1 MISLQYGK
9 KASTNLYTGPS
20 LKIGVLGGG
29 QLGRMMI
36 QSAID
41 LDVRVEVMDPSADA
55 PCSSLT
61 HRFVCGDL
69 NDADAVFEFGKDL
82 DVITI
87 EIENV
92 SVEGLKDLKKVG
104 KVVPKPDHIELIQDK
119 GVQKQF
125 FEDNGIATSEFQL
138 VEAGGDISAY
148 GFPVVQKLRKGGY
161 DGRGVEIIK
170 SADVA
175 EEQRFQEPSLIERAV
190 DIDKE
195 ISVIVARNSHGEITS
210 YPVVESVFDPVAN
223 LVSSLI
229 APADIDEETEKRARE
244 LAMKVVDAMGFEGL
258 MAVELFLNTEGEILV
273 NEVAPRTHNSGHHTI
288 EGNRTS
294 QFAQHLRTVAD
305 FPLGSTAKLHPAAG
319 MINLLG
325 AEGAFGAPVY
335 EGLGT
340 AIEMEG
346 VNPHLYGKSTVK
358 PHRKMGHITVTGDS
372 KEEVQSKLLKL
383 QSFVRVTGTN

>member
-1 MISLQYGK
+1 MGK
-9 KASTNLYTGPS
+9 KASTNLNTGPS
-20 LKIGVLGGG
+20 LKLGVLGGG

-41 LDVRVEVMDPSADA
+41 LDVRVEVMDPSPDA

-61 HRFVCGDL
+61 HRFVCADL

-92 SVEGLKDLKKVG
+92 SVEGLNRLEQSGVR
-104 KVVPKPDHIELIQDK
+104 VVPKPKHIELIQDK
-119 GVQKQF
+119 GIQKQF
-125 FEDNGIATSEFQL
+125 FVDNDIATSEFQL
-138 VEAGGDISAY
+138 VEEGGDISAF

-161 DGRGVEIIK
+161 DGRGVLILK
-170 SADVA
+170 SA
-175 EEQRFQEPSLIERAV
+175 EEATETRFHENSLIERAV

-195 ISVIVARNSHGEITS
+195 ISVIVARNASGEITS
-210 YPVVESVFDPVAN
+210 YPVVESVFDPIAN

-229 APADIDEETEKRARE
+229 APASIDEETEKRARE
-244 LAMKVVDAMGFEGL
+244 LAMKVVDAMQFEGL
-258 MAVELFLNTEGEILV
+258 MAVELFLNTDGQILV

-294 QFAQHLRTVAD
+294 QFAQHLRTVAN
-305 FPLGSTAKLHPAAG
+305 FPLGSTAKLHEAAG

-325 AEGAFGAPVY
+325 AEGAYGTPVY

-346 VNPHLYGKSTVK
+346 VNPHLYGKSQVK
-358 PHRKMGHITVTGDS
+358 PHRKMGHITVTGS
-372 KEEVQSKLLKL
+372 SIEEVQNKLLKL
-383 QSFVRVTGTN
+383 QSFIRVSGTE

>member
-1 MISLQYGK
+1 MAK
-9 KASTNLYTGPS
+9 KASTNLSTGPS
-20 LKIGVLGGG
+20 LKLGVLGGG

-41 LDVRVEVMDPSADA
+41 LDIRVEVMDPSPDA

-61 HRFVCGDL
+61 HRFVCADL

-92 SVEGLKDLKKVG
+92 SVDGLKRLEQSGVRC
-104 KVVPKPDHIELIQDK
+104 VPKPKHIELIQDK
-119 GVQKQF
+119 GIQKQF
-125 FEDNGIATSEFQL
+125 FVDNNIATSEFQL
-138 VEAGGDISAY
+138 VEDGGDISEF

-161 DGRGVEIIK
+161 DGKGVLILK
-170 SADVA
+170 SA
-175 EEQRFQEPSLIERAV
+175 EEATETRFKEKSLIERAV
-190 DIDKE
+190 AIDKE
-195 ISVIVARNSHGEITS
+195 LSVIVARNASGEITS

-229 APADIDEETEKRARE
+229 APASIDEVTEKRARE
-244 LAMKVVDAMGFEGL
+244 LAMKVIDAMQFEGL
-258 MAVELFLNTEGEILV
+258 MAVELFLNTDGKILV

-294 QFAQHLRTVAD
+294 QFAQHLRTVAN
-305 FPLGSTAKLHPAAG
+305 FPLGSTAKLHEAAG

-325 AEGAFGAPVY
+325 AEGAYGTPIY
-335 EGLGT
+335 EGLGS
-340 AIEMEG
+340 AIEMDG
-346 VNPHLYGKSTVK
+346 VNPHLYGKSQVK
-358 PHRKMGHITVTGDS
+358 PHRKMGHITVTGS
-372 KEEVQSKLLKL
+372 SIEEVQNKLLKL
-383 QSFVRVTGTN
+383 QSFIRVTGTE

>member
-1 MISLQYGK
+1 MAK

-36 QSAID
+36 QAAID
-41 LDVRVEVMDPSADA
+41 LDVRVEVMDPSPDA
-55 PCSSLT
+55 PCSYLT
-61 HRFVCGDL
+61 HRFVCADL
-69 NDADAVFEFGKDL
+69 NDADAVFEFGKSL

-92 SVEGLKDLKKVG
+92 SVEGLKRLEESGVR
-104 KVVPKPDHIELIQDK
+104 VVPKPKHIELIQDK

-125 FEDNGIATSEFQL
+125 FEDNDIATSEFKL
-138 VEAGGDISAY
+138 VEASGDISSF

-161 DGRGVEIIK
+161 DGRGVVILK
-170 SADVA
+170 S
-175 EEQRFQEPSLIERAV
+175 EEDAVSKRFNEPSLIEKAV

-195 ISVIVARNSHGEITS
+195 LSVIVARGVNGEITS
-210 YPVVESVFDPVAN
+210 YPVVESVFNPVAN

-229 APADIDEETEKRARE
+229 APAEIDSETETRARN
-244 LAMKVVDAMGFEGL
+244 LAMKVVDSMEFEGL

-294 QFAQHLRTVAD
+294 QFSQHLRTVAN
-305 FPLGSTAKLHPAAG
+305 FPLGSTAKLHNAAG

-325 AEGAFGAPVY
+325 DDGAYGAPVY
-335 EGLGT
+335 EGLGA

-346 VNPHLYGKSTVK
+346 VNPHLYGKSQVK
-358 PHRKMGHITVTGDS
+358 PHRKMGHITVTGS
-372 KEEVQSKLLKL
+372 NMKEVQNKLLKL
-383 QSFVRVTGTN
+383 QSIVRVTGTE

>member
-1 MISLQYGK
+1 MAK

-41 LDVRVEVMDPSADA
+41 LDVRVEVMDPSPDA

-69 NDADAVFEFGKDL
+69 NDADAVYEFGKDL

-92 SVEGLKDLKKVG
+92 SVEGLKRLEQSGVR
-104 KVVPKPDHIELIQDK
+104 VVPKPDHIELIQDK
-119 GVQKQF
+119 GIQKQF
-125 FEDNGIATSEFQL
+125 FVNNDIATSEFQL
-138 VEAGGDISAY
+138 VEECGDISAF

-161 DGRGVEIIK
+161 DGRGVLILK
-170 SADVA
+170 SA
-175 EEQRFQEPSLIERAV
+175 EEATETRFKEKTLIERAV
-190 DIDKE
+190 AIDKE
-195 ISVIVARNSHGEITS
+195 LSVIVARNASGEITS
-210 YPVVESVFDPVAN
+210 YPVVESVFDPIAN

-229 APADIDEETEKRARE
+229 APASIDEETEKRARE
-244 LAMKVVDAMGFEGL
+244 LAMKVVDAMQFEGL
-258 MAVELFLNTEGEILV
+258 MAVELFLNTDGEIVV

-294 QFAQHLRTVAD
+294 QFAQHLRTVAN
-305 FPLGSTAKLHPAAG
+305 FPLGSTAKLHEAAG

-325 AEGAFGAPVY
+325 AESAYGAPVY

-346 VNPHLYGKSTVK
+346 VNPHLYGKSQVK
-358 PHRKMGHITVTGDS
+358 PHRKMGHITVTGS
-372 KEEVQSKLLKL
+372 SIEEVQNKLLKL
-383 QSFVRVTGTN
+383 QSFIRVSGTE

>member
-1 MISLQYGK
+1 
-9 KASTNLYTGPS
+9 
-20 LKIGVLGGG
+20 
-29 QLGRMMI
+29 MI

-41 LDVRVEVMDPSADA
+41 LDVRVEVMDPSKDA

-69 NDADAVFEFGKDL
+69 NDADAVFEFGEDL

-92 SVEGLKDLKKVG
+92 SVEGLKRLESSGVR
-104 KVVPKPDHIELIQDK
+104 VVPKPDHIALIQDK
-119 GVQKQF
+119 GNQKQF
-125 FEDNGIATSEFQL
+125 FVDNDIATSEFQL
-138 VEAGGDISAY
+138 VEKGGDISGF

-161 DGRGVEIIK
+161 DGRGVAILK
-170 SADVA
+170 SEAGSSDK
-175 EEQRFQEPSLIERAV
+175 RFNEKSLIEKAV

-195 ISVIVARNSHGEITS
+195 ISVIVARNAQGEITS

-229 APADIDEETEKRARE
+229 APASIDAATESKARE
-244 LAMKVVDAMGFEGL
+244 LAMKVVDAMQFEGL
-258 MAVELFLNTEGEILV
+258 MAVELFLNTDGEILV

-294 QFAQHLRTVAD
+294 QFAQHLRTVAG
-305 FPLGSTAKLHPAAG
+305 FPLGSTAKLHNAAG

-325 AEGAFGAPVY
+325 AEGAMGKPVY
-335 EGLGT
+335 EGLGE

-346 VNPHLYGKSTVK
+346 VNPHLYGKSQVK

-372 KEEVQSKLLKL
+372 MEEVQNKLLKL
-383 QSFVRVTGTN
+383 QSSVRVTGTE

>member
-1 MISLQYGK
+1 MVK

-20 LKIGVLGGG
+20 LKMGVLGGG

-36 QSAID
+36 QAAVD
-41 LDVRVEVMDPSADA
+41 LDVRVEVMDPSPDA

-61 HRFVCGDL
+61 HRFVCADL
-69 NDADAVFEFGKDL
+69 NDADAVFEFGKSL

-92 SVEGLKDLKKVG
+92 SIEGLKRLEESGVR
-104 KVVPKPDHIELIQDK
+104 VVPKPNHIELIQDK

-125 FEDNGIATSEFQL
+125 FKDNDIATSEFKL
-138 VEAGGDISAY
+138 VEAGGDISSF

-161 DGRGVEIIK
+161 DGRGVVILK
-170 SADVA
+170 S
-175 EEQRFQEPSLIERAV
+175 EEDAVSKRFDEPSLIEQAV

-195 ISVIVARNSHGEITS
+195 LSVIVARGVDGEITS
-210 YPVVESVFDPVAN
+210 YPVVESVFNPVAN

-229 APADIDEETEKRARE
+229 APAEIDSATETRARD
-244 LAMKVVDAMGFEGL
+244 LAMKVVDSMEFEGL

-294 QFAQHLRTVAD
+294 QFSQHLRTVAN
-305 FPLGSTAKLHPAAG
+305 FPLGSTAKLHNAAG

-325 AEGAFGAPVY
+325 DDGAYGAPVY
-335 EGLGT
+335 EGLGA

-346 VNPHLYGKSTVK
+346 VNPHLYGKSQVK
-358 PHRKMGHITVTGDS
+358 PHRKMGHITVTGS
-372 KEEVQSKLLKL
+372 NMEEVQNKLLKL
-383 QSFVRVTGTN
+383 QSSVRVTGTE

>member
-1 MISLQYGK
+1 MAK

-41 LDVRVEVMDPSADA
+41 LDVRVEVMDPSPDA

-92 SVEGLKDLKKVG
+92 SVEGLKRLEQSGVR
-104 KVVPKPDHIELIQDK
+104 VVPKPDHIELIQDK
-119 GVQKQF
+119 GIQKQF
-125 FEDNGIATSEFQL
+125 FVDNDIATSEFQL
-138 VEAGGDISAY
+138 VEECGDISAF

-161 DGRGVEIIK
+161 DGRGVVILK
-170 SADVA
+170 SA
-175 EEQRFQEPSLIERAV
+175 EEATETRFHENSLIERAV

-195 ISVIVARNSHGEITS
+195 ISVIVARDASGEITS
-210 YPVVESVFDPVAN
+210 YPVVESVFDPIAN

-229 APADIDEETEKRARE
+229 APASIDEETEKRARE
-244 LAMKVVDAMGFEGL
+244 LAMKVVDAMQFEGL
-258 MAVELFLNTEGEILV
+258 MAVELFLNTDGEIVV

-294 QFAQHLRTVAD
+294 QFAQHLRTVAN
-305 FPLGSTAKLHPAAG
+305 FPLGSTAKLHEAAG

-325 AEGAFGAPVY
+325 AEGAYGAPVY

-346 VNPHLYGKSTVK
+346 VNPHLYGKSQVK
-358 PHRKMGHITVTGDS
+358 PHRKMGHITVTGS
-372 KEEVQSKLLKL
+372 SIEEVQNKLLKL
-383 QSFVRVTGTN
+383 QSFIRVSGTE

>member
-1 MISLQYGK
+1 MAK

-36 QSAID
+36 QAAVD
-41 LDVRVEVMDPSADA
+41 LDVRVEVMDPSPDA
-55 PCSSLT
+55 PCSYLT
-61 HRFVCGDL
+61 HRFVCADL
-69 NDADAVFEFGKDL
+69 NDADAVFEFGKRL

-92 SVEGLKDLKKVG
+92 SVEGLKRLEESGVR
-104 KVVPKPDHIELIQDK
+104 VVPKPNHIELIQDK

-125 FEDNGIATSEFQL
+125 FEDNDIATSEFKL
-138 VEAGGDISAY
+138 VEAGGDISSF

-161 DGRGVEIIK
+161 DGRGVVILK
-170 SADVA
+170 S
-175 EEQRFQEPSLIERAV
+175 EEDAVSKRFDEPSLIEQAV

-195 ISVIVARNSHGEITS
+195 LSVIVARGVDGEITS
-210 YPVVESVFDPVAN
+210 YPVVESVFNPVAN

-229 APADIDEETEKRARE
+229 APAEIDSATETRARD
-244 LAMKVVDAMGFEGL
+244 LAMKVVDSMEFEGL

-294 QFAQHLRTVAD
+294 QFSQHLRTVAN
-305 FPLGSTAKLHPAAG
+305 FPLGSTAKLHNAAG

-325 AEGAFGAPVY
+325 DDGAYGAPVY
-335 EGLGT
+335 EGLGA

-346 VNPHLYGKSTVK
+346 VNPHLYGKSQVK
-358 PHRKMGHITVTGDS
+358 PHRKMGHITVTGS
-372 KEEVQSKLLKL
+372 NMEEVQNKLLKL
-383 QSFVRVTGTN
+383 QSSVRVTGTE

>member
-1 MISLQYGK
+1 MAK
-9 KASTNLYTGPS
+9 KASTKLYTGPS
-20 LKIGVLGGG
+20 LKLGVLGGG

-41 LDVRVEVMDPSADA
+41 LDVRVEVMDPSPDA

-92 SVEGLKDLKKVG
+92 SVEGLKKLEQSGVR
-104 KVVPKPDHIELIQDK
+104 VVPKPEHIELIQDK
-119 GVQKQF
+119 GIQKNF
-125 FEDNGIATSEFQL
+125 FLENDIVTSEFQL
-138 VEAGGDISAY
+138 VEEGGDISAF

-161 DGRGVEIIK
+161 DGRGVIILK
-170 SADVA
+170 SA
-175 EEQRFQEPSLIERAV
+175 EEATETRFKEKSLIERTVA
-190 DIDKE
+190 IDKE
-195 ISVIVARNSHGEITS
+195 LSVIVARNASGEITS
-210 YPVVESVFDPVAN
+210 YPVVESVFEPVAN

-229 APADIDEETEKRARE
+229 APASIDEETEKRARE
-244 LAMKVVDAMGFEGL
+244 LAMKVVNAMQFEGL
-258 MAVELFLNTEGEILV
+258 MAVELFLNTDGKILV

-288 EGNRTS
+288 EGNKTS
-294 QFAQHLRTVAD
+294 QFAQHLRTVANL
-305 FPLGSTAKLHPAAG
+305 PLGSTAKLHEAAG

-325 AEGAFGAPVY
+325 AEGAYGAPVY

-346 VNPHLYGKSTVK
+346 VNPHLYGKSQVK
-358 PHRKMGHITVTGDS
+358 HHRKMGHITVTGS
-372 KEEVQSKLLKL
+372 NLEEVQNKLLKL
-383 QSFVRVTGTN
+383 QSLIRVTGTE

>member
-1 MISLQYGK
+1 MGK
-9 KASTNLYTGPS
+9 KASINLQTGPS

-41 LDVRVEVMDPSADA
+41 LDVRVEVMDPSKDA

-92 SVEGLKDLKKVG
+92 SVEGLKRLEASGVR
-104 KVVPKPDHIELIQDK
+104 VVPKPDHIELIQDK
-119 GVQKQF
+119 GNQKQF
-125 FEDNGIATSEFQL
+125 FVDNDIATSEFQL
-138 VEAGGDISAY
+138 VEEGGDISGF

-161 DGRGVEIIK
+161 DGRGVAILK
-170 SADVA
+170 SEAGSSDK
-175 EEQRFQEPSLIERAV
+175 RFNEKSLIEKAV

-195 ISVIVARNSHGEITS
+195 ISVIVARNAQGEITS

-229 APADIDEETEKRARE
+229 APASIDAATESKARV
-244 LAMKVVDAMGFEGL
+244 LAMKVVDTMQFEGL
-258 MAVELFLNTEGEILV
+258 MAVELFLNTDGEILV

-294 QFAQHLRTVAD
+294 QFAQHLRTVAG
-305 FPLGSTAKLHPAAG
+305 FPLGSTAKLHNAAG

-325 AEGAFGAPVY
+325 AEGAMGKPVY
-335 EGLGT
+335 EGLGE

-346 VNPHLYGKSTVK
+346 VNPHLYGKSQVK

-372 KEEVQSKLLKL
+372 MEEVQNKLLKL
-383 QSFVRVTGTN
+383 QRSVRVTGTE

>member
-1 MISLQYGK
+1 MAK

-36 QSAID
+36 QAAVD
-41 LDVRVEVMDPSADA
+41 LDVRVEVMDSSPDA
-55 PCSSLT
+55 PCSALT
-61 HRFVCGDL
+61 HRFVCADL
-69 NDADAVFEFGKDL
+69 NDADAVYEFGKNL

-92 SVEGLKDLKKVG
+92 SVEGLKRLEDDGVR
-104 KVVPKPDHIELIQDK
+104 VVPKPHHIELIQDK

-125 FEDNGIATSEFQL
+125 FVDNDIATSEFRL
-138 VEAGGDISAY
+138 VDAGGDITEF

-161 DGRGVEIIK
+161 DGRGVVILK
-170 SADVA
+170 SQGDA
-175 EEQRFQEPSLIERAV
+175 ESGRFQEPSLIEHAV

-195 ISVIVARNSHGEITS
+195 LSVIVARGADGEITS

-229 APADIDEETEKRARE
+229 APALIDAETEILARQ
-244 LAMKVVDAMGFEGL
+244 LAMKVVDAMEFEGL
-258 MAVELFLNTEGEILV
+258 MAVELFLNTDGEILV

-288 EGNRTS
+288 EANRTS
-294 QFAQHLRTVAD
+294 QFSQHLRTVAG
-305 FPLGSTAKLHPAAG
+305 FPQGSTAELHNAAG

-325 AEGAFGAPVY
+325 AEGAYGAPIY
-335 EGLGT
+335 EGLGA

-346 VNPHLYGKSTVK
+346 VNPHLYGKSQVK
-358 PHRKMGHITVTGDS
+358 PHRKMGHITVTGS
-372 KEEVQSKLLKL
+372 SMEEVQNKLLKL
-383 QSFVRVTGTN
+383 QSTVRVTGTE

>member
-1 MISLQYGK
+1 MAK

-36 QSAID
+36 QAAVD
-41 LDVRVEVMDPSADA
+41 LDVRVEVMDPSPDA

-61 HRFVCGDL
+61 HRFVCADL
-69 NDADAVFEFGKDL
+69 NDADAVYEFGKTL

-92 SVEGLKDLKKVG
+92 SVEGLKRLENDGVR
-104 KVVPKPDHIELIQDK
+104 VVPKPHHIELIQDK

-125 FEDNGIATSEFQL
+125 FVDNDIATSDFRL
-138 VEAGGDISAY
+138 VDAGGDISEF

-161 DGRGVEIIK
+161 DGRGVVIIK
-170 SADVA
+170 STEDADTV
-175 EEQRFQEPSLIERAV
+175 RFQEPSLIENAV

-195 ISVIVARNSHGEITS
+195 LSVIVARGADGEITS
-210 YPVVESVFDPVAN
+210 YPVVESVFEPVAN

-229 APADIDEETEKRARE
+229 APALIDSETEARARQ
-244 LAMKVVDAMGFEGL
+244 LAINVVDAMEFEGL
-258 MAVELFLNTEGEILV
+258 MAVELFLNTDGEILV

-288 EGNRTS
+288 EANRTS
-294 QFAQHLRTVAD
+294 QFSQHLRTVAD
-305 FPLGSTAKLHPAAG
+305 FPQGSTAELHKAAG

-325 AEGAFGAPVY
+325 AEGAYGAPIY
-335 EGLGT
+335 EGLGA

-346 VNPHLYGKSTVK
+346 VNPHLYGKSQVK
-358 PHRKMGHITVTGDS
+358 PHRKMGHITVTGS
-372 KEEVQSKLLKL
+372 NMEEVQNKLLKL
-383 QSFVRVTGTN
+383 QSTVRVTGTE

>member
-1 MISLQYGK
+1 MAK

-41 LDVRVEVMDPSADA
+41 LDVRVEVMDPAPDA

-69 NDADAVFEFGKDL
+69 NDADAVYEFGKDL

-92 SVEGLKDLKKVG
+92 SVEGLKKLENSGVR
-104 KVVPKPDHIELIQDK
+104 VIPKPAHIELIQDK
-119 GVQKQF
+119 GIQKQF
-125 FEDNGIATSEFQL
+125 FVDNGIATSEFQL
-138 VEAGGDISAY
+138 VEEGGDISGF
-148 GFPVVQKLRKGGY
+148 GFPVVMKLRKGGY
-161 DGRGVEIIK
+161 DGRGVSIIK
-170 SADVA
+170 TESDADSK
-175 EEQRFQEPSLIERAV
+175 RFSEKSLIEKAV

-195 ISVIVARNSHGEITS
+195 ISVIVARNADGYITS

-229 APADIDEETEKRARE
+229 APASIDEATEKEARE
-244 LAMKVVDAMGFEGL
+244 IAMKVVDAMEFVGL
-258 MAVELFLNTEGEILV
+258 MAVELFLNTDGEILV

-294 QFAQHLRTVAD
+294 QFAQHLRTVAG
-305 FPLGSTAKLHPAAG
+305 FPLGSTALLHNAAG

-325 AEGAFGAPVY
+325 SEGAHGKPVY
-335 EGLGT
+335 EGLGA

-358 PHRKMGHITVTGDS
+358 PHRKMGHITVTGS
-372 KEEVQSKLLKL
+372 SMEEVQNKLLKL
-383 QSFVRVTGTN
+383 QNLVRVTGAE

>member
-1 MISLQYGK
+1 MAK

-36 QSAID
+36 QAAVD
-41 LDVRVEVMDPSADA
+41 LDVRVEVMDPSPDA

-61 HRFVCGDL
+61 HRFVCADL
-69 NDADAVFEFGKDL
+69 NDADAVFEFGKSL

-92 SVEGLKDLKKVG
+92 SVEGLKRLEESGVR
-104 KVVPKPDHIELIQDK
+104 VVPKPNHIELIQDK

-125 FEDNGIATSEFQL
+125 FEDNDIATSEFKL
-138 VEAGGDISAY
+138 VEAGGDISSF

-161 DGRGVEIIK
+161 DGRGVVILK
-170 SADVA
+170 S
-175 EEQRFQEPSLIERAV
+175 EEDAVSKRFDEPSLIEQAV

-195 ISVIVARNSHGEITS
+195 LSVIVARGVDGEITS
-210 YPVVESVFDPVAN
+210 YPVVESVFNPVAN
-223 LVSSLI
+223 LVSLLI
-229 APADIDEETEKRARE
+229 APAEIDSETETRARNI
-244 LAMKVVDAMGFEGL
+244 AMKVVDSMEFEGL

-294 QFAQHLRTVAD
+294 QFSQHLRTVAN
-305 FPLGSTAKLHPAAG
+305 FPLGSTAKLHNAAG
-319 MINLLG
+319 MINLIGDDG
-325 AEGAFGAPVY
+325 AYGTPVY
-335 EGLGT
+335 EGLGA

-346 VNPHLYGKSTVK
+346 VNPHLYGKSQVK
-358 PHRKMGHITVTGDS
+358 PHRKMGHITVTGANM
-372 KEEVQSKLLKL
+372 EEVQNKLLKL
-383 QSFVRVTGTN
+383 QSSVRVTGTE

>member
-1 MISLQYGK
+1 MAK

-92 SVEGLKDLKKVG
+92 SVEGLKRLEESG
-104 KVVPKPDHIELIQDK
+104 IRVVPKPDHIELIQDK

-210 YPVVESVFDPVAN
+210 YPVVESVFDSVAN

-305 FPLGSTAKLHPAAG
+305 FPLGSTAKLNPAAG

-383 QSFVRVTGTN
+383 QSFVRVTGAE

>member
-1 MISLQYGK
+1 MAK
-9 KASTNLYTGPS
+9 KTSTNLYTGPS

-36 QSAID
+36 QSAIS
-41 LDVRVEVMDPSADA
+41 LDVRIEVMDPSKDA
-55 PCSSLT
+55 PCSSIT

-69 NDADAVFEFGKDL
+69 NDADAVFEFGKNL

-92 SVEGLKDLKKVG
+92 SVAGLKRLEESGVR
-104 KVVPKPDHIELIQDK
+104 VVPKPEHIELIQDK
-119 GVQKQF
+119 GIQKQF
-125 FEDNGIATSEFQL
+125 FKDNGIATSEFKL
-138 VEAGGDISAY
+138 IEPGGDISSF

-170 SADVA
+170 SAAVA
-175 EEQRFQEPSLIERAV
+175 EKQRFQEPSLIEKAV
-190 DIDKE
+190 DIKKE
-195 ISVIVARNSHGEITS
+195 ISVIVARNSHDEIIS
-210 YPVVESVFDPVAN
+210 YPVVESIFDPVAN

-229 APADIDEETEKRARE
+229 APADIDEKTEERARE
-244 LAMKVVDAMGFEGL
+244 LAMKVVDIMGFEGL

-273 NEVAPRTHNSGHHTI
+273 NELAPRTHNSGHHTI
-288 EGNRTS
+288 EGNITS
-294 QFAQHLRTVAD
+294 QFSQHLRTVAD
-305 FPLGSTAKLHPAAG
+305 FPFGSTAKLHNVVG

-325 AEGAFGAPVY
+325 AKGAFGEPVY

-340 AIEMEG
+340 GMEIEG
-346 VNPHLYGKSTVK
+346 VNAHLYGKSTVK

-372 KEEVQSKLLKL
+372 KKEVQSKLLKL
-383 QSFVRVTGTN
+383 QSLVRVTGTE